1 MGGARPGRD
10 EHRHALRLSQL
21 PRAVVHLDGARASSS
36 SRWSPCCSARRSTAA
51 AAGSASAGFGVQPSE
66 LAKLS
71 AIFFIAALLERR
83 MDRIDEIP
91 YALVP
96 IGVVVGGLVGLIL
109 LEPDLGTA
117 MTLLLDRGGDG
128 VRGRAQLS
136 IRRRRD
142 SLRPSR
148 RVFHPDG
155 RRVSPPPA
163 DGVLGSVERSARRRI
178 PGHPVADR
186 GGIRRA
192 DRARIHGGRAEAV
205 LSAGAAHRLHLRR
218 HRRGVRPA
226 GHDARAGV
234 LHGDRVARLQDR
246 DAGAGSLRRV
256 SRGRADDDDRGAG
269 IFQHQRRAR
278 ARADQRAFRCR
289 S

>member
-1 MGGARPGRD
+1 
-10 EHRHALRLSQL
+10 
-21 PRAVVHLDGARASSS
+21 
-36 SRWSPCCSARRSTAA
+36 
-51 AAGSASAGFGVQPSE
+51 
-66 LAKLS
+66 
-71 AIFFIAALLERR
+71 

-91 YALVP
+91 HALVP

-117 MTLLLDRGGDG
+117 MTLLLDRGVDG

-142 SLRPSR
+142 SLRASSHL
-148 RVFHPDG
+148 FHPDE
-155 RRVSPPPA
+155 RRVPPAPA

-178 PGHPVADR
+178 PGDPVADR
-186 GGIRRA
+186 RRIGRA
-192 DRARIHGGRAEAV
+192 DRARVHGRRAEAV
-205 LSAGAAHRLHLRR
+205 LSAGAAYRFHLCR
-218 HRRGVRPA
+218 HRRGVRAA

-234 LHGDRVARLQDR
+234 LPRDCVARLQDR

-256 SRGRADDDDRGAG
+256 PRDRTDDDDRRAG

-278 ARADQRAFRCR
+278 ARADQRDSAAVREQRRIVPADQSAGHGHLAQCVAAR
-289 S
+289 GGRATAER